1 MIVTVKISIVVTPS
15 QLACIVERDS
25 TELGDDSQLQDE
37 VFEALAVGLN
47 KIGLESLEEAERS

>member
-25 TELGDDSQLQDE
+25 REIGDDSQLQEE

-47 KIGLESLEEAERS
+47 RMGLESFKEAEGS